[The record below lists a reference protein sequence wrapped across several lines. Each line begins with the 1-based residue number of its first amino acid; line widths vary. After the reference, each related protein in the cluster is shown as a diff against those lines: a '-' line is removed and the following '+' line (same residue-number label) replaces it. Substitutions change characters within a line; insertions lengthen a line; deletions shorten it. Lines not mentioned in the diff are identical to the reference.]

1 MQKTGQTRHQ
11 TPDIPYTDNR
21 LLYRLTTIVFL
32 FCVALDFPALA
43 ASCADD
49 GFSVTGSGG
58 SLQIDECGEC
68 RVVTNNNA
76 ADLYVP
82 TKFDTEWYTGGSS
95 FLENL
100 PANVTAT
107 ACASSC
113 TITSGTTWTAS
124 GNTCTVPSTITVNDG
139 TSQGVTDFTAPTTG
153 SITYS
158 CAAGVPST
166 SSAVCNDVDPDAFDF
181 TDQTGVAVST
191 AITSNTVTINGFT
204 GPLNMVAGANTKISK
219 NGGAFSAP
227 GATVAFN
234 PGDTAALQVT
244 SSASNSTAVT
254 ATITFG
260 AASVDWAVTTA
271 AAGCTTSG
279 LVAKWDMDE
288 TAGTTAADSSGSG
301 FNGAMAGGM
310 TAAGATAP
318 GIVGNAFHFTGSN
331 RFKASNFV
339 IPATDKGTI
348 AFWMNPDDFSARRRF
363 FGSSDD
369 YEGQYTG
376 SKITNELDVSGAS
389 GLNATSEPPTGS
401 WTHVVMTYDGTSHV
415 NQIYYNGGLNKQ
427 ASNVNSHPSGTV
439 NFTVGDRTG
448 QGDYYHGYMDDFRI
462 YDRVLTPAEI
472 SDLYGSGEG
481 CGGTGGDTTPAA
493 FDFTD
498 VTGAATS
505 TVTTSNIVHITGIN
519 VATAT
524 SISGGGAQYQI
535 CSDAT
540 CSTVVTP
547 WTSSA
552 GTVTN
557 NQYVQLK
564 LTSSA
569 SSSTAVSTTM
579 TIGGVNDGWSV
590 TTAAAGATCA
600 AGTANWTVSGHS
612 CSASVALGNDTDT
625 SNLTDST
632 GPDTGAATFL
642 CTGGA
647 WTEQSGSTCS
657 ALGSAFDF
665 TDVTGATAGDQ
676 YTDNTTVS
684 GVSGTKTATVVGSP
698 DVQISTDGVSWGTSF
713 SFANNDT
720 IQIRM
725 NASSKSGA
733 KKVAVVVIGNLA
745 VNWEVTN
752 ACGSTSGNIC
762 PASGLVAL
770 WKFDETSGTAVA
782 DSSGN
787 GFNGTMQ
794 GGMTADAASS
804 PGIVGTSFH
813 FNGGTIQV
821 PSFVIPATDKGT
833 IAFWINPDD
842 ISTRHRILG
851 AKDDWETQIITSTRL
866 ANEFYT
872 GGGGM
877 ETSNVS
883 PVGTWTHVAMTY
895 DKTSG
900 RSETYIDGVLDQ
912 QSGSQISSD
921 PSGTVTLTLGSRT
934 GKTEVFDGYLDDV
947 RIYDRVLDATEI
959 ADLYNGGTGCAP

>member
-1 MQKTGQTRHQ
+1 MNYTSQTLHQ
-11 TPDIPYTDNR
+11 TQTASRGMAGTVRR
-21 LLYRLTTIVFL
+21 LSFIAFL
-32 FCVALDFPALA
+32 FSATLASPAFA
-43 ASCADD
+43 ATCA
-49 GFSVTGSGG
+49 
-58 SLQIDECGEC
+58 
-68 RVVTNNNA
+68 
-76 ADLYVP
+76 
-82 TKFDTEWYTGGSS
+82 
-95 FLENL
+95 
-100 PANVTAT
+100 
-107 ACASSC
+107 
-113 TITSGTTWTAS
+113 
-124 GNTCTVPSTITVNDG
+124 
-139 TSQGVTDFTAPTTG
+139 
-153 SITYS
+153 
-158 CAAGVPST
+158 
-166 SSAVCNDVDPDAFDF
+166 
-181 TDQTGVAVST
+181 
-191 AITSNTVTINGFT
+191 
-204 GPLNMVAGANTKISK
+204 
-219 NGGAFSAP
+219 
-227 GATVAFN
+227 
-234 PGDTAALQVT
+234 
-244 SSASNSTAVT
+244 
-254 ATITFG
+254 
-260 AASVDWAVTTA
+260 
-271 AAGCTTSG
+271 TSG

-288 TAGTTAADSSGSG
+288 TAGTTANDSSGNG
-301 FNGAMAGGM
+301 YNGAMAGGM

-318 GIVGNAFHFTGSN
+318 GIIGNAFHFTGNN
-331 RFKASNFV
+331 RFKITSFI

-348 AFWMNPDDFSARRRF
+348 AFWMNPDNLSSRQRF
-363 FGSSDD
+363 LGSSDD
-369 YEGQYTG
+369 YEVQYDGG
-376 SKITNELDVSGAS
+376 SHITNELDVSGAS
-389 GLNATSEPPTGS
+389 GLNDTSKPANGV
-401 WTHVVMTYDGTSHV
+401 WTHVVFTYDGAGVS
-415 NQIYYNGGLNKQ
+415 QIYYDGVLNKQ
-427 ASNVNSHPSGTV
+427 GSVVNSHPSGTV
-439 NFTVGDRTG
+439 ALTVGDRTG
-448 QGDYYHGYMDDFRI
+448 QGDYYHGYMDDVRI
-462 YDRVLTPAEI
+462 YDRVLTAPEI
-472 SDLYGSGEG
+472 ADLYGSGSG
-481 CGGTGGDTTPAA
+481 CGGTAPDTTPNA
-493 FDFTD
+493 FDFVD
-498 VTGAATS
+498 VTGAAVS
-505 TVTTSNIVHITGIN
+505 TLTTSNILQITGITSGSP
-519 VATAT
+519 V
-524 SISGGGAQYQI
+524 SISGGGAKFRI
-535 CSDAT
+535 CSDAA
-540 CSTVVTP
+540 CGTVLTN
-547 WTSSA
+547 WTSTTT
-552 GTVTN
+552 GVQN
-557 NQYVQLK
+557 NQYVQLR

-569 SSSTAVSTTM
+569 SPSTAVSTTV

-600 AGTANWTVSGHS
+600 AGAANWTVSGHN
-612 CSASVALGNDTDT
+612 CTAAIALGNDTDT

-632 GPDTGAATFL
+632 GPDTGTATYL

-647 WTEQSGSTCS
+647 WTEQPGSTCA

-665 TDVTGATAGDQ
+665 TDVTDATAGDQ
-676 YTDNTTVS
+676 YTDSTTVS

-782 DSSGN
+782 NLSGN